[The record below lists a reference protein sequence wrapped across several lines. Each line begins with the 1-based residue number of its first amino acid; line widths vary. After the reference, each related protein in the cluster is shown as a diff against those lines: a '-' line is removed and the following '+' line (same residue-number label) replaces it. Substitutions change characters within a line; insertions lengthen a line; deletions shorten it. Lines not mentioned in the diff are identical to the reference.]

1 MDTARI
7 LCSVVYAGWVQVG
20 VGVDK
25 SETAVGGLVQTLVG
39 VGGEFFAVV

>member
-7 LCSVVYAGWVQVG
+7 LCSVVYVGWVQVG

-25 SETAVGGLVQTLVG
+25 SETLVGGLVQTLVG
-39 VGGEFFAVV
+39 LEGEFFAVG